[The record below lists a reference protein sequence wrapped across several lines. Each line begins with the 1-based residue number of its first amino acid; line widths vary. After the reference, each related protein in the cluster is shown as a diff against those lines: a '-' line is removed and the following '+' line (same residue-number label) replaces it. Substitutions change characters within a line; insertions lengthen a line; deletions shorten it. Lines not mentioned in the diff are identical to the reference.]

1 MTRKLV
7 GCSFIKDD
15 GNVYIPDEINGKKNE
30 SVLVKAAQKSAADG
44 GPALINALCGVG
56 GADPN
61 QRSAKERI
69 ILRELRSRSIHT
81 TSILLLHND
90 RTI

>member
-15 GNVYIPDEINGKKNE
+15 GSVYIPDEINGKKNE

-61 QRSAKERI
+61 QKSAKERI
-69 ILRELRSRSIHT
+69 IFMSNLIYK
-81 TSILLLHND
+81 SILAH
-90 RTI
+90 